1 MSFAVARAAE
11 PVTPAEKSR
20 IAEIA
25 SAFAGEIDAI
35 NVFGSR
41 ASGAARRGSDLDL
54 ILSGPITLYQM
65 LRLGAAFED
74 SDLTFKVDLLHERDL
89 IDPVVRDQ
97 ILRQAKPLLSGDAL
111 REIAHP

>member
-1 MSFAVARAAE
+1 MSFAVARASE

-41 ASGAARRGSDLDL
+41 ASGTARRGSDLDL
-54 ILSGPITLYQM
+54 ILSGPITLHDM
-65 LRLGAAFED
+65 LKLGAAFEE
-74 SDLTFKVDLLHERDL
+74 SDLAFKIDLLHERDL
-89 IDPVVRDQ
+89 IDPEVRDH

-111 REIAHP
+111 RKIARP